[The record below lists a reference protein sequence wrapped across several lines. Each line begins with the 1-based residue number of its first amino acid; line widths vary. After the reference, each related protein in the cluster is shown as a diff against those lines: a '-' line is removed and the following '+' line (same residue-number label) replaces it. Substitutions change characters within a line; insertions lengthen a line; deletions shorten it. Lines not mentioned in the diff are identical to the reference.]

1 MIRRRH
7 DRLDARAG
15 DDLKDSLVV
24 SGDDD
29 ATDRSRLFGALDDAQ
44 NHRPSCDLDQWFAW
58 QSGRGVA
65 GGNDC
70 DDVVSH
76 KPVAGRGL
84 ILRDEASICLRR
96 NVSRRAAFFFF
107 VESLISVADS
117 QQVTPILCLWDL
129 QQRRYTRD
137 KSRTPQPARS

>member
-29 ATDRSRLFGALDDAQ
+29 ATDRSRLFGAFDDAQ
-44 NHRPSCDLDQWFAW
+44 NHRLSRDLDQWFAW

-65 GGNDC
+65 SGNDC
-70 DDVVSH
+70 DNVVSH

-84 ILRDEASICLRR
+84 ILRDEASICFRR
-96 NVSRRAAFFFF
+96 KVSRQAALFFFA
-107 VESLISVADS
+107 ESLISVADS
-117 QQVTPILCLWDL
+117 LQVIPSLCLWNL
-129 QQRRYTRD
+129 
-137 KSRTPQPARS
+137 